1 MQRKRNGNPFLI
13 KASPN
18 STFDILLKKAEQ
30 EGRLGGKHRC
40 AICGMSHQS
49 KQEAT
54 ECCAKLRDRQQLR

>member
-1 MQRKRNGNPFLI
+1 MQRKPNENPFLI

-40 AICGMSHQS
+40 KICGMSYKTQ
-49 KQEAT
+49 QEAT
-54 ECCAKLRDRQQLR
+54 ECCAKLRDRQQSR